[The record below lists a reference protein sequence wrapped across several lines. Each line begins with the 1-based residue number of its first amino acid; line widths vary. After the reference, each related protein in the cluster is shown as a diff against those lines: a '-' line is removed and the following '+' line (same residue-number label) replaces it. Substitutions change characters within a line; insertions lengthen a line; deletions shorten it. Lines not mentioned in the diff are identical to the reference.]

1 MFSNTLSILSLGI
14 FRTPAKF
21 ELSGHRSRHINA
33 AHRIVYRVEDNRII
47 TVVISMRYPYKQ

>member
-1 MFSNTLSILSLGI
+1 MFSNTLPILSLGI

-47 TVVISMRYPYKQ
+47 AVVISMRYPYK